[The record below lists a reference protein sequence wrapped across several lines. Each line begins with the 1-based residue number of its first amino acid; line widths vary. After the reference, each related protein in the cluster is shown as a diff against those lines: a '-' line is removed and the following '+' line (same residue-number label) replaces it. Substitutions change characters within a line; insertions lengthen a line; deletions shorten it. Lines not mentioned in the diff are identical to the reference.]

1 MSNPD
6 QVISLSSSDEENKLK
21 EPSVKRRKISPI
33 IVPNV
38 SISMF
43 PISKAKYK
51 KKQISKKKGI
61 ETVSLD
67 SDDDDATST
76 SRTSGSTSGAITVNG
91 KKSPA
96 SNICNSQEIN
106 ALIDSIM
113 GSDVAFKRNG
123 VTIWKKKSETV
134 SLLDS
139 DSDSESKEKAE
150 NESRRSL
157 LNETIKPIIIVDD
170 NKTSKLKSSISSKS
184 KAQIPV
190 PETEVI
196 TIGPDDVSESGG
208 IEGNE
213 EVISSSCNKIDENTA
228 SKKAIVIPDSDEE
241 TEKENL
247 DIESLENFSERSIL
261 PNVSKEENVCPESR
275 ALLEAFLEIV
285 KESLKSSTFEEM
297 LPTKVPILEKY
308 FKKSASHVNETMFQ
322 NLLKHNIESIKKAP
336 NSGAAKMAVIAFH
349 KIFSHLKSHITA
361 TSIMV
366 EEEHLPKVKKLEKIM
381 KLLRKKIKH
390 LEAAEVEFEEDG
402 NSSYMIL
409 DRYQSR
415 LKKVYAKYCVYIK
428 RNPFS
433 GRPVYDRISFVQSKY
448 NEINQAL
455 SKKYNNSVHF
465 PTYYEFEKFIRK
477 IVTKHKLDLSEQEI
491 KTESEKGFKYLGSIL
506 QKKRRQEL
514 YDSHLDFV
522 EYTEDPASGDI
533 SLENTLRKNYREG
546 KEKLDKFFLHYVDKQ
561 EQGGDHISSNEE
573 ESPASASDS
582 DAEVLEHN
590 DFKEN
595 KGTKECDDGY
605 RGDSDSTGFETD
617 NTKEN
622 PKEPNE
628 NSGYKEKESH
638 SGSKS
643 NGVKNV
649 ENTEDSKENGASG
662 SGKRDPVAVTK
673 SDVGEMVKHKES
685 PKESKNKGGRY
696 EKTENQTDAEA
707 DINSKVEDIEY
718 IKIKDVIDTNT
729 MTEELAC
736 LNKEGCLTFHSEEQM
751 I

>member
-1 MSNPD
+1 MSDLD

-21 EPSVKRRKISPI
+21 EPCAKKRRISPI

-43 PISKAKYK
+43 SVSKAKNK
-51 KKQISKKKGI
+51 RKQISKKKGI

-67 SDDDDATST
+67 SDDDDDDDSTST
-76 SRTSGSTSGAITVNG
+76 LRTSSGASGAITVNG
-91 KKSPA
+91 KKSLA
-96 SNICNSQEIN
+96 SNNCNSQEIN

-113 GSDVAFKRNG
+113 ESDVAFKRNG

-139 DSDSESKEKAE
+139 DSDSGSEEKAG
-150 NESRRSL
+150 NESGSSPL
-157 LNETIKPIIIVDD
+157 KEPIKPIIIVDD
-170 NKTSKLKSSISSKS
+170 NRTSQLKTSISSK
-184 KAQIPV
+184 K
-190 PETEVI
+190 
-196 TIGPDDVSESGG
+196 SGG
-208 IEGNE
+208 IDANE
-213 EVISSSCNKIDENTA
+213 DVMSPLCNEVDENTA

-247 DIESLENFSERSIL
+247 DIESLESFSDRSIL
-261 PNVSKEENVCPESR
+261 PNLSKEENVCPESR

-308 FKKSASHVNETMFQ
+308 FRKSASHVNEPIFQ
-322 NLLKHNIESIKKAP
+322 NLLKHNIESVKKAS

-361 TSIMV
+361 TTIMV

-390 LEAAEVEFEEDG
+390 LEAAEVNFEEDG

-465 PTYYEFEKFIRK
+465 PTYYEFEKCIRK
-477 IVTKHKLDLSEQEI
+477 VVTKHKLDLAEQEI
-491 KTESEKGFKYLGSIL
+491 KTESEKGFKHLGSIL

-533 SLENTLRKNYREG
+533 SLENTLRKNYTEG

-573 ESPASASDS
+573 ESPASASES
-582 DAEVLEHN
+582 DADVIEHN
-590 DFKEN
+590 DIKEST
-595 KGTKECDDGY
+595 GTKECDDGY
-605 RGDSDSTGFETD
+605 HGESDSNGFETV
-617 NTKEN
+617 NPKEN
-622 PKEPNE
+622 PEEHNE
-628 NSGYKEKESH
+628 NLYMDAGYKNRNSH
-638 SGSKS
+638 TGNKF
-643 NGVKNV
+643 NEFKNVKNT
-649 ENTEDSKENGASG
+649 ENSKENEASG
-662 SGKRDPVAVTK
+662 SGEGDSVAVNK
-673 SDVGEMVKHKES
+673 SDMGEKIDYKES
-685 PKESKNKGGRY
+685 SEESNGKGG
-696 EKTENQTDAEA
+696 KTEKAENRKDTEA
-707 DINSKVEDIEY
+707 DIKGKVEGIERVQ
-718 IKIKDVIDTNT
+718 IKDVIDTNT
-729 MTEELAC
+729 TPEGLAC
-736 LNKEGCLTFHSEEQM
+736 ANKEGCLTFRSAEQ
-751 I
+751 II